1 MNHTT
6 LVVLVVLA
14 ALAAGIYATSTQA
27 ALADSINFKQENK
40 QKAKC
45 LALVISRAD
54 ACNQEAKNEF
64 NVGGQGG
71 SSGSTSNG
79 SDSLAV
85 HPDNKDKKNNN
96 NENDKNQHPDSQV
109 QPRKDQK
116 QQQK

>member
-27 ALADSINFKQENK
+27 AFADSVSFKQENK

-54 ACNQEAKNEF
+54 ACNQDARNEF
-64 NVGGQGG
+64 NVDGPEEAATT
-71 SSGSTSNG
+71 STTN
-79 SDSLAV
+79 
-85 HPDNKDKKNNN
+85 PTTTTI
-96 NENDKNQHPDSQV
+96 
-109 QPRKDQK
+109 PRG
-116 QQQK
+116 